1 MCADDLLHP
10 RCLELQV
17 APMEADPGLALVAS
31 RRHMIDEHSRIIVPR
46 RGLGGLV
53 GVHSGVEVA
62 RRVVRNGAN
71 PIGEPGNV
79 LFRRDDFAAAG
90 GWRSDLPPVM
100 DLDLWMRLLQ
110 YGEFL
115 GLPETLAAFRIGATP
130 SRPPTRARSTTRSGR
145 SPTELGNSALF
156 QVRGIDLA
164 VGRMLAPVGR
174 FRRRTLYAMSR
185 KAAKRAAARRRLTGC
200 PAAARHRSGA
210 GPSASDRRLSAGVG
224 QLRGD
229 RGGDG

>member
-1 MCADDLLHP
+1 
-10 RCLELQV
+10 
-17 APMEADPGLALVAS
+17 MEADPGLALVAA
-31 RRHMIDEHSRIIVPR
+31 RRHMIDEQSRIIVPR

-115 GLPETLAAFRIGATP
+115 GLPETLAAFRIGRNTLSAADEGEIY
-130 SRPPTRARSTTRSGR
+130 RDQRALTD
-145 SPTELGNSALF
+145 ELGDSALF

-174 FRRRTLYAMSR
+174 ARRRALYAMSR
-185 KAAKRAAARRRLTGC
+185 KAAKRAEQ
-200 PAAARHRSGA
+200 PAAA
-210 GPSASDRRLSAGVG
+210 
-224 QLRGD
+224 
-229 RGGDG
+229 

>member
-1 MCADDLLHP
+1 M
-10 RCLELQV
+10 
-17 APMEADPGLALVAS
+17 
-31 RRHMIDEHSRIIVPR
+31 
-46 RGLGGLV
+46 
-53 GVHSGVEVA
+53 HSGVEVA

-115 GLPETLAAFRIGATP
+115 GLSETLAAFRIGRNTLSAADEGEIYQAQ
-130 SRPPTRARSTTRSGR
+130 RALTK
-145 SPTELGNSALF
+145 ELGDSALF

-185 KAAKRAAARRRLTGC
+185 KAAKRAAGGRRLTAV
-200 PAAARHRSGA
+200 PRRHGSLYRATTCGH
-210 GPSASDRRLSAGVG
+210 GPRLPGGVG